1 MKKII
6 LFLAFLGSQCLV
18 QVQAQAPVPDTLK
31 VQIDDVV
38 AADSVI
44 PVDGISVSGQPNE
57 EALSVFAASGYTTVI
72 DLRGAQENR
81 GFDEEAAVEAA
92 GLDYVQ
98 LPIESAA
105 QINYATAA
113 ELTRLIE
120 ASEGPV
126 LLHCGS
132 GNRVG
137 ALLALA
143 KRQEGA
149 NVEESI
155 SYGKEGGLTRLRGV
169 VEERLQ
175 RPPSEE
181 SSP

>member
-1 MKKII
+1 MKKLII
-6 LFLAFLGSQCLV
+6 LLAFFGSTCL
-18 QVQAQAPVPDTLK
+18 AEPPAPDTLK
-31 VQIDDVV
+31 VQIADVI
-38 AADSVI
+38 AADSVT
-44 PVDGISVSGQPNE
+44 PVDGITVSGQPNE
-57 EALSVFAASGYTTVI
+57 EALAVFAASGYTTVI
-72 DLRGAQENR
+72 DLRGARENR
-81 GFDEEAAVEAA
+81 GIDEDAAVAAA
-92 GLDYVQ
+92 GMDYVQ

-113 ELTRLIE
+113 ELTRLID

-149 NVEESI
+149 SVEDSI
-155 SYGKEGGLTRLRGV
+155 TYGTRGGLTRLRGV

-175 RPPSEE
+175 APPSEE